1 MAPMTHL
8 SVILAIALGLGLAR
22 HASGAETAPAYAPRV
37 SHGTLGGVEKLDP
50 ALEEWIAPDAR
61 IEVLAEG
68 FDWAEGPVWSMR
80 GDYLLF
86 SDVPRNVVWRW
97 RQFEGVSEFL
107 KPSGST
113 GSSPG
118 NTDQGSNGLT
128 LDNDGHLILCQHGNR
143 QVARV
148 KRRSQG
154 QFEAL
159 ATNYQGKRLNSPND
173 LALRSNGDVYFTD
186 PPYGLP
192 KGADDSRRE
201 LKVQGVFRVSRRG
214 KITLLVKDLTWPNGI
229 AFSPDEK
236 HLYVAVSDPAR
247 AHFMEYDV
255 DEAGELSKG
264 HIFFDATPLVA
275 GRKGLPD
282 GLKTDLKGN
291 IWGTGPGGV
300 LVISPEGKHLGT
312 INPGETVANCAWG
325 DDGSVLYLTAGKYL
339 CRVQTR
345 SKGSIPGPLAERR

>member
-1 MAPMTHL
+1 MAPIAHL
-8 SVILAIALGLGLAR
+8 LLVLACGLACAR
-22 HASGAETAPAYAPRV
+22 PATAATAPAPYSPHAAT
-37 SHGTLGGVEKLDP
+37 GTLGSVERLDP
-50 ALEEWIAPDAR
+50 ALDELIAPDAR
-61 IEVLAEG
+61 IEILAEG

-86 SDVPRNVVWRW
+86 SDVPRNIVWRW
-97 RQFEGVSEFL
+97 RQFEGLTEFL

-113 GSSPG
+113 GTSPG

-128 LDNDGHLILCQHGNR
+128 LDNEGHLILCQHGNR
-143 QVARV
+143 QVARL
-148 KRRSQG
+148 KRRTQG

-192 KGADDSRRE
+192 KGFEDPRRE
-201 LKVQGVFRVSRRG
+201 LKFQGVYRVSRRG
-214 KITLLVKDLTWPNGI
+214 KITLLLKDLTRPNGI
-229 AFSPDEK
+229 AFSADEK
-236 HLYVAVSDPAR
+236 HLYVAVSDPER

-255 DEAGELSKG
+255 DDAGDLSKG
-264 HIFFDATPLVA
+264 HVFFDATPLVA

-291 IWGTGPGGV
+291 VWGTGPGGV
-300 LVISPEGKHLGT
+300 LVLSPEGRHLGT
-312 INPGETVANCAWG
+312 INPGEATANCAWG
-325 DDGSVLYLTAGKYL
+325 EDGSVLYMTAGKHL
-339 CRVQTR
+339 CRIATK
-345 SKGSIPGPLAERR
+345 SKGPIPGPLAERR